1 MTDTPGVQ
9 RSILY
14 IEDNPATV
22 RLVERLLA
30 SVDTQNR
37 PYVDT

>member
-1 MTDTPGVQ
+1 VTTIDPDMKLDGFCLQ
-9 RSILY
+9 
-14 IEDNPATV
+14 E
-22 RLVERLLA
+22 A